1 MVKQSSDFF
10 EEPEEQSRVKSAIVS
25 KYCDTWARIVLK
37 TQKNNELKYNRRKG
51 IIAYLDLYAGP
62 GKYDNGDYSTPLLII
77 QKAQSI
83 PGLPERMSYYFNDS
97 DKENINKLE
106 KNIQD
111 TFPGLKSRVHCYTE
125 KVGTNF
131 IDFMKAKPDNT
142 VSFCFIDPFGY
153 AGVTRELIAAS
164 LQGWGSEV
172 IFFFNF
178 NRVRMAINNSTVEP
192 HMLEL
197 FGDRLDTLRELFST
211 TNNYSQEEKEMRIMS
226 MLYDSI
232 RVAALEHAGA
242 DKVYMLPFCFKAK
255 KGSRTSHYIIQ
266 VTKHVR
272 GFMLMKDV
280 MAKKSSSVVDDV
292 PNFTF
297 LNSEYTQGSLRELLE
312 HPLEDLADELLNTY
326 AGRQITTLAL
336 IEDHTIHTLF
346 TKNNYKTVLYQL
358 FADKRIQVNRSP
370 QRANTFAD
378 DIVIMFPPR

>member
-1 MVKQSSDFF
+1 MTSLSSNFF
-10 EEPEEQSRVKSAIVS
+10 AEPEEQSRVKSAIVS
-25 KYCDTWARIVLK
+25 KYFKAWVTIILS
-37 TQKNNELKYNRRKG
+37 TQMNNERKYPGHKNT
-51 IIAYLDLYAGP
+51 IAYVDFYAGP
-62 GKYDNGDYSTPLLII
+62 GKYDNGEFATPLLII
-77 QKAQSI
+77 REAQSV

-97 DKENINKLE
+97 DENNVGKL
-106 KNIQD
+106 KNNIQD
-111 TFPGLKSRVHCYTE
+111 MFPGLKSSIHFYNE
-125 KVGTNF
+125 EVGTNF

-178 NRVRMAINNSTVEP
+178 NRVRMAINNPIVEK
-192 HMLEL
+192 HMQEL
-197 FGDRLDTLRELFST
+197 FGDRLDTLRELLSA
-211 TNNYSQEEKEMRIMS
+211 TNGYSQEEKEVRIMNL
-226 MLYDSI
+226 LYDSI
-232 RVAALEHAGA
+232 RTAAQEQAGA